1 MYMRYYD
8 GYPSDTFDGRN
19 EKNAFEDDFVSE
31 EVISPEEI
39 KISLNSNFETDS
51 AEENRISS
59 TPTDIQTKSFLPSS
73 IKSDDIILIALL
85 FILISENSDDYIMP
99 LVIGALLLGR

>member
-19 EKNAFEDDFVSE
+19 EKTTFESDFSSE
-31 EVISPEEI
+31 EAISHEES
-39 KISLNSNFETDS
+39 KISLNDNFEADS
-51 AEENRISS
+51 VAENLFSN
-59 TPTDIQTKSFLPSS
+59 TPAEIQTKRFLPSS

-85 FILISENSDDYIMP
+85 FILINENSDDYIMP
-99 LVIGALLLGR
+99 LVLGALLLGR